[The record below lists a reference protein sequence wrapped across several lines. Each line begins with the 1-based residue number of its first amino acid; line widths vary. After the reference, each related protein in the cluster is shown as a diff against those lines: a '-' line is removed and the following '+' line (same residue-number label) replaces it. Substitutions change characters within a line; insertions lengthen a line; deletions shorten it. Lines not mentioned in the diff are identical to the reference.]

1 MGQLCWYARALT
13 ESFVVFR
20 RDASAGFCVGWQM
33 AVPTWKM
40 LAGVPE
46 FPYKCTDCEEEKF
59 DGSVTFRLHCMY
71 DGRTRV
77 FYKSGFYNSKGYV
90 TWLNGG
96 CAVLEFAVH
105 KLGDKVSPET
115 SVAFR
120 PVCNTCLNEDAVPVT
135 VKVHKENEAAIA
147 AEAARQLEKDV
158 CKRKQRAQELA
169 IARIYKRRRCSG
181 YINYSSSSDS
191 DDKAAKL

>member
-1 MGQLCWYARALT
+1 
-13 ESFVVFR
+13 
-20 RDASAGFCVGWQM
+20 M
-33 AVPTWKM
+33 AVPSWKM
-40 LAGVPE
+40 LADVPE
-46 FPYKCTDCEEEKF
+46 FPYKCTDCEEEKSKGPVTVRLRFKF
-59 DGSVTFRLHCMY
+59 DGRI
-71 DGRTRV
+71 RV
-77 FYKSGFYNSKGYV
+77 FYQTGYYNGKGYV

-96 CAVLEFAVH
+96 CAVLESAVH
-105 KLGDKVSPET
+105 KLGDNVSPET

-147 AEAARQLEKDV
+147 AEATRQLEKDV

-169 IARIYKRRRCSG
+169 IARIYKRRKCSG

-191 DDKAAKL
+191 DEAVVVSK